1 MQLTSEKLVCVLA
14 RLLTVMFLYKYD
26 EQVFY
31 FTLSIFIYG
40 DTLFPGKIVQ
50 LLDFLLVLKP
60 YGI

>member
-14 RLLTVMFLYKYD
+14 RLLAVMFLYKND

>member
-1 MQLTSEKLVCVLA
+1 
-14 RLLTVMFLYKYD
+14 MFLYKYD
-26 EQVFY
+26 KQVFY
-31 FTLSIFIYG
+31 FTLSISIYG